1 MKAFV
6 TGATGFLG
14 SHVAR
19 VLAEQGAELRLLVR
33 PTSDLRNLDG
43 LNADRVV
50 GDLRDAASISK
61 ALSGCDVVFH
71 VAADYRLWVRD
82 PDEMY
87 RSNVEGTRSL
97 LEAARKQGV
106 RRVVYTSS
114 VATMGFTS
122 NHAWTGEGARP
133 HTSTVADEESPVS
146 LADMIGHY
154 KRSKFMAEQ
163 VAVEA
168 ARSGVDVVI
177 VNPTTPIGERDIKPT
192 PTGRIV
198 VDFLKRKFPAYVETG
213 LNLVDATECARGHV
227 QALEKGRS
235 GERYILGGENLTLK
249 QILDRLAAITGLPS
263 PTVKLPYIF
272 ALAAGVVDEMVT
284 GRLLGREPRATI
296 DAVRMGRKMM
306 FVSSAKA
313 ERELGWRTVPVD
325 GAHCAG
331 RWTGSGATGMSRIAI
346 IAAMEREV
354 GPLIRNWKVRTME
367 HGGRRYRLFE
377 NGEATLV
384 CGGIGAEA
392 ARRATEAVIREVN
405 PVRVI
410 SVGFAGAL
418 DASLQVGHVF
428 EPRTVINAA
437 DGVRT
442 EVGSGEGI
450 LVSSATVA
458 GKEQKIR
465 FRQSLWRECGGHGS
479 RSRGARS
486 AGAGSRVRSFESH
499 LRRRRF
505 HPARVGSLCGGRREL
520 SVRPL
525 RVPCGSA
532 PVAVGRDDCAGA
544 E

>member
-1 MKAFV
+1 MLAFV

-19 VLAEQGAELRLLVR
+19 VLAKQGAQLRLLVR
-33 PTSDLRNLDG
+33 PTSDLRNLDE
-43 LNADRVV
+43 LNADRGVDRVV
-50 GDLRDAASISK
+50 GDLRDAVSIEK
-61 ALSGCDVVFH
+61 ALAGCDVVFH

-106 RRVVYTSS
+106 RRVIYTSS

-122 NHAWTGEGARP
+122 GSSSNHGNL
-133 HTSTVADEESPVS
+133 ADEQSPVGI
-146 LADMIGHY
+146 ADMIGHY

-163 VAVEA
+163 VAIEA
-168 ARSGVDVVI
+168 ARSGVDVVV

-284 GRLLGREPRATI
+284 GRVLGREPRVTI

-325 GAHCAG
+325 GA
-331 RWTGSGATGMSRIAI
+331 
-346 IAAMEREV
+346 
-354 GPLIRNWKVRTME
+354 L
-367 HGGRRYRLFE
+367 RR
-377 NGEATLV
+377 
-384 CGGIGAEA
+384 
-392 ARRATEAVIREVN
+392 
-405 PVRVI
+405 
-410 SVGFAGAL
+410 SVGW
-418 DASLQVGHVF
+418 
-428 EPRTVINAA
+428 
-437 DGVRT
+437 
-442 EVGSGEGI
+442 
-450 LVSSATVA
+450 
-458 GKEQKIR
+458 
-465 FRQSLWRECGGHGS
+465 FRDHGY
-479 RSRGARS
+479 A
-486 AGAGSRVRSFESH
+486 
-499 LRRRRF
+499 
-505 HPARVGSLCGGRREL
+505 
-520 SVRPL
+520 
-525 RVPCGSA
+525 
-532 PVAVGRDDCAGA
+532 
-544 E
+544 

>member
-1 MKAFV
+1 LKAFV

-19 VLAEQGAELRLLVR
+19 GLAEQGAELRLLVR

-43 LNADRVV
+43 TNADRVV
-50 GDLRDAASISK
+50 GDLRDSASIAK

-71 VAADYRLWVRD
+71 VAADYRLWVPGRD
-82 PDEMY
+82 SNEMY

-97 LEAARKQGV
+97 LEAARKQGA

-122 NHAWTGEGARP
+122 NHATAESRSARTGEGARP
-133 HTSTVADEESPVS
+133 HPGTVADETSPVS
-146 LADMIGHY
+146 LRDMIGHY

-163 VAVEA
+163 VAVDA
-168 ARSGVDVVI
+168 AKSGVDVVI

-249 QILDRLAAITGLPS
+249 QILDRLAAITSLPS
-263 PTVKLPYIF
+263 PTLKLPYIF
-272 ALAAGVVDEMVT
+272 ALAAGVVDEVVT

-325 GAHCAG
+325 
-331 RWTGSGATGMSRIAI
+331 
-346 IAAMEREV
+346 AA
-354 GPLIRNWKVRTME
+354 
-367 HGGRRYRLFE
+367 
-377 NGEATLV
+377 
-384 CGGIGAEA
+384 
-392 ARRATEAVIREVN
+392 
-405 PVRVI
+405 
-410 SVGFAGAL
+410 
-418 DASLQVGHVF
+418 
-428 EPRTVINAA
+428 
-437 DGVRT
+437 
-442 EVGSGEGI
+442 
-450 LVSSATVA
+450 
-458 GKEQKIR
+458 
-465 FRQSLWRECGGHGS
+465 
-479 RSRGARS
+479 
-486 AGAGSRVRSFESH
+486 
-499 LRRRRF
+499 LRR
-505 HPARVGSLCGGRREL
+505 
-520 SVRPL
+520 SVDWF
-525 RVPCGSA
+525 
-532 PVAVGRDDCAGA
+532 RDNGYA
-544 E
+544 